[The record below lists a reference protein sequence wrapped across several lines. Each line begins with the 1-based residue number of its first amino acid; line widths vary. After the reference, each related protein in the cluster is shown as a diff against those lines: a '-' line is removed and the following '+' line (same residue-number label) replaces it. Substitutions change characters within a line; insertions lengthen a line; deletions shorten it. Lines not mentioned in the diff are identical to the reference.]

1 MLKNDDLKE
10 IDLLEKMLKLKN
22 KKRIG
27 VEDELENNYIEK
39 YYDNEDENVD
49 EEKLRFE
56 MELDELKKE
65 NLKKYIFEEKVLL
78 KKKLE
83 KEKKRMQCND
93 V

>member
-83 KEKKRMQCND
+83 KEKKRM
-93 V
+93 